1 MIASLLHDPIILLC
15 DEPTVGVD
23 PQSRNAIF
31 EFLMSLNEQGKTIVY
46 TTHYMEEAERLCN
59 KIAIIDLGKI
69 IAEGSVK
76 ELVRK
81 LPYEQTIIIHKNLVT
96 IHQVEMFKEFGSIID
111 EQDYYE
117 LTPSNGLML
126 SSLFKKLE
134 EKGIDY
140 QSIELKKPSLEA
152 LFLHLTG
159 RRLRD

>member
-1 MIASLLHDPIILLC
+1 
-15 DEPTVGVD
+15 
-23 PQSRNAIF
+23 
-31 EFLMSLNEQGKTIVY
+31 
-46 TTHYMEEAERLCN
+46 
-59 KIAIIDLGKI
+59 
-69 IAEGSVK
+69 
-76 ELVRK
+76 
-81 LPYEQTIIIHKNLVT
+81 
-96 IHQVEMFKEFGSIID
+96 MFKEFGSIID

-117 LTPSNGLML
+117 LTPSSGLIL